1 MLNFSCDYLQG
12 CHPKILE
19 RLIQTNDEL
28 TAGYGNDHYTKSAKE
43 KILKRCGCPNGDVYF
58 LVGGTQTNALVIKSL
73 LKSYQGVIA
82 ADSGHIAVHE
92 AGAIEMGGHKI
103 MTVPNVL
110 GKITALSVEKICE
123 DYYNDENH
131 EHMVMPGMVY
141 LSFPTEV
148 GTLYSKEELSELSI
162 TCKKYNLKLYIDG
175 ARLGYGLAAS
185 QNNLKIEDIAN
196 LSDIFYIGGTK
207 VGALFGEALVIP
219 HNKELIPGIFPII
232 KQNGALVAKGRIL
245 GIQFDTLFTDDLYF
259 EIANNAIKQAA
270 KIKKVLLEKN
280 YKFYLDSPTNQIFI
294 VMNKDKSQELKKK
307 VIYSF
312 WENLSDGNVVIR
324 LATSWS
330 TTDQEVEELIKC
342 L

>member
-43 KILKRCGCPNGDVYF
+43 KILKRCGCPHGDVYF

-185 QNNLKIEDIAN
+185 QNILKIEDIAN

-219 HNKELIPGIFPII
+219 HNKELIPGMFPII